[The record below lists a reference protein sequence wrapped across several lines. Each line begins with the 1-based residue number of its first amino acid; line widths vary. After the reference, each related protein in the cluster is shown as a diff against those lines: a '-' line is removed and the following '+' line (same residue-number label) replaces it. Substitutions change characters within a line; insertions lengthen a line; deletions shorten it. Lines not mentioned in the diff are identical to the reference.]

1 MDRFRHH
8 ESLEEKKV
16 KMSVRF
22 RLSLMMFLE
31 YAIWGSW
38 YSVLS
43 AYLQNTLHFSGT
55 QVGFIYS
62 LLPIATI
69 IAPLVGGQLADRYF
83 PTQKVIAV
91 MQLAGGVILLFGAA
105 VTGYSAMVWIMLVY
119 CILYAPTLALTN
131 SIAFIN
137 LENSEKEFGRIRVW
151 GTIGWIVAGWTLAG
165 WRLAAKSL
173 PGLFVQGDMLFLA
186 GIFSLL
192 MGVFSFAL
200 PHTPPRREA
209 AKPWAFLEAFKML
222 KDKHF
227 LIFTVIA
234 FVVATELYFYYI
246 LTAPF
251 LTSPKIGVSN
261 TWISLVMTIA
271 QFAEILVMALLLPAI
286 LPKYGIKKT
295 MTLGVLAWPLRY
307 IIFVIGT
314 PAWLVIASLSLHGF
328 CYVFFFTAA
337 FIYVDAVAPPDIRA
351 SAQAFISF
359 VILGIGNFVGSN
371 FAGWVQK
378 IFTAAEQTNW
388 RNVFLVPTVLTL
400 ICAVAFAAL
409 FREKGTASRAAAN
422 P

>member
-1 MDRFRHH
+1 
-8 ESLEEKKV
+8 
-16 KMSVRF
+16 MSVRF
-22 RLSLMMFLE
+22 RLSVMMFLE

-55 QVGFIYS
+55 QVGFIYG

-83 PTQKVIAV
+83 PTQKVIAS
-91 MQLAGGVILLFGAA
+91 MQLCGGVILLLGAA
-105 VTGYSAMVWIMLVY
+105 VTSYSAMVWVMLVY

-137 LENSEKEFGRIRVW
+137 LQDSEKDFGRIRVW
-151 GTIGWIVAGWTLAG
+151 GTVGWIAAGWALAG
-165 WRLAAKSL
+165 WRLLAKSA
-173 PGLFVQGDMLFLA
+173 PGLVVQGDMLFLA
-186 GIFSLL
+186 GIFSIF
-192 MGVFSFAL
+192 MGVLSFGL
-200 PHTPPRREA
+200 PHTPPKREG

-222 KDKHF
+222 KERDF
-227 LIFTVIA
+227 LVFTLIA

-251 LTSPKIGVSN
+251 LTSPAIGVSN

-271 QFAEILVMALLLPAI
+271 QFAEILVMALLLPAV

-337 FIYVDAVAPPDIRA
+337 FIYVDGVAPADIRA
-351 SAQAFISF
+351 SAQALIAF

-378 IFTAAEQTNW
+378 TFTEAEKTNW
-388 RNVFLVPTVLTL
+388 RSVFLVPTVLTL
-400 ICAVAFAAL
+400 LCAVAFSLL
-409 FREKGTASRAAAN
+409 FKEKRTPSAGR